1 MREPSSIGLMSKASL
16 RRGLCTGWPGQLRRR
31 STAWGS
37 YDADQ
42 ASSVHW
48 ASESPHTSNSRNGTR
63 LRASTGVVCSGTDAF
78 SVSRRRDGHRQQTSG
93 KLSVGAEFR
102 GGVSQPAPR
111 NSQTSAP
118 KLTPTVPKLGPETAP
133 AYIIR
138 NSQQPLRN

>member
-78 SVSRRRDGHRQQTSG
+78 SVSRRRDGHIGS
-93 KLSVGAEFR
+93 KLLGSSVSALSFGVEFR
-102 GGVSQPAPR
+102 SPPPETHRPAPR
-111 NSQTSAP
+111 N
-118 KLTPTVPKLGPETAP
+118 
-133 AYIIR
+133 
-138 NSQQPLRN
+138 